1 MIKEIAKLVVV
12 KPVLGSKKK
21 YWLEEWGFTKTNG
34 EWSKEG
40 TVEELKKF
48 WDEIDVYKKP
58 IVKENMYSTT
68 QRKYVHNDYDLDFY
82 LQVEKMPA
90 MEVAA

>member
-1 MIKEIAKLVVV
+1 MTKEIAKLVVV
-12 KPVLGSKKK
+12 KPVLGYKKK
-21 YWLEEWGFTKTNG
+21 SHLEKWGFTKTNG

-48 WDEIDVYKKP
+48 WDEIDVYKRP
-58 IVKENMYSTT
+58 IMIENKVH
-68 QRKYVHNDYDLDFY
+68 RKYVHNDYDLDFY